1 MSNLVFDPTKWQART
16 VMFNGQ
22 PVNYVAVTELPY
34 VARPV
39 AAIQRLNVFAPA
51 AYLQGATVN
60 GYNAQ
65 TAPIFMPN
73 TVGGYLPGPADDP
86 QNQGYPSN
94 AKTIIGALKR
104 GYVVIAAGLRGR
116 TTVGTDGTVVGHA
129 PAFIVDMKA
138 AVRYVKAN
146 RDRLPGNVDRII
158 TNGTSAG
165 GATSALMGASGNAAY
180 FEPAL
185 TALGAAPT
193 SDDVFAVSAYCPI
206 HNLAHADMAYEWQ
219 FNGINDW
226 HRYRMTPVKAG
237 RPKFTPIAGT
247 LTTTEQRLSA
257 SLKQQFSGYLNGLH
271 LTATT
276 GQPLMVDATG
286 TGTLRAAVAEL
297 VRASAQTAL
306 AQGVDV
312 HKYTGIHVEN
322 QRVTA
327 VDLAAYLVSLG
338 RMKGVPAFDA
348 LDLSTPENNL
358 FGDAQT
364 AAKHFTT
371 LAQERSTVK
380 AAIADPD
387 LVAAVDPVSQL
398 RSHATTVAKHWRIR
412 HGAADRDTSF
422 AIPLILATVLQNQQR
437 DVDFALP
444 WDVPHSGDY
453 DLGELFDWIDAKVKL
468 P

>member
-51 AYLQGATVN
+51 AYLRGATVN

-94 AKTIIGALKR
+94 DKTIIGALKR

-116 TTVGTDGTVVGHA
+116 TTVGTDGTAVGHA

-193 SDDVFAVSAYCPI
+193 
-206 HNLAHADMAYEWQ
+206 
-219 FNGINDW
+219 
-226 HRYRMTPVKAG
+226 
-237 RPKFTPIAGT
+237 
-247 LTTTEQRLSA
+247 
-257 SLKQQFSGYLNGLH
+257 
-271 LTATT
+271 

-286 TGTLRAAVAEL
+286 AGTLRAAVAEL

-306 AQGVDV
+306 AHGVDV
-312 HKYTGIHVEN
+312 HKYAGIHVEN

-358 FGDAQT
+358 FGDDQT

-387 LVAAVDPVSQL
+387 LVAAIDPVSQL